1 MRKLFGF
8 GVLAEEYND
17 KVYLYANDYPFIQD
31 YDEEVKVSYNLSEIG
46 WINKDTKHAFL
57 YRECFYIIP
66 ILLEYGVSL
75 VEFKIKFDV
84 EKWRKLG
91 FKPFVYSTLIR
102 KEQEYEIKIE
112 AHTDDILDIV
122 KFIAKYVYGEIL
134 KPNSLSAY
142 PEDGEYS
149 FIAKFETI
157 REVQN
162 G

>member
-31 YDEEVKVSYNLSEIG
+31 YDQDYDEVKVSYNLSEIG

-75 VEFKIKFDV
+75 VEFKTKFDV
-84 EKWRKLG
+84 KKWRRLG
-91 FKPFVYSTLIR
+91 FKPFAYSTLNR
-102 KEQEYEIKIE
+102 RVDQKYEIKI
-112 AHTDDILDIV
+112 
-122 KFIAKYVYGEIL
+122 
-134 KPNSLSAY
+134 
-142 PEDGEYS
+142 
-149 FIAKFETI
+149 
-157 REVQN
+157 
-162 G
+162 